1 MRLSRKRIFHTSLS
15 SALLCITL
23 SAYCS
28 ADEGQLKLSTG
39 VDYSSGD
46 YGDSID
52 TDIIYVPFS
61 ASYKSGLWTG
71 KITAAW
77 LSIDGPG
84 NVIGGG
90 DGGIILPGN
99 NNTVARTE
107 SGLGDV
113 WTSLS
118 YELQSFPIEL
128 GYLDI
133 TGKIKIPT
141 ADEKKGLGTG
151 ETDYT
156 AQLDYAYSAGD
167 YTPLVTIAYK
177 IKGDPSGGDLDNV
190 FYLSAGVDWRQSDTT
205 HYGFSIDFQEAST
218 NNVDDSLE
226 LFTYMNYKLSSL
238 WSLTPYLYSGLS
250 ESSPDFGGG
259 LQFTYKP

>member
-1 MRLSRKRIFHTSLS
+1 MRLPRKRTFHTLLS
-15 SALLCITL
+15 SALIGITL
-23 SAYCS
+23 SAYCT

-39 VDYSSGD
+39 IDYSSGD
-46 YGDSID
+46 YGDAID

-71 KITAAW
+71 KVTAAW

-84 NVIGGG
+84 TVIGGG
-90 DGGIILPGN
+90 DGGVIIGG
-99 NNTVARTE
+99 NNTVASTE

-118 YELQSFPIEL
+118 YELQSFPAEL

-156 AQLDYAYSAGD
+156 AQLDYAYSVGD
-167 YTPLVTIAYK
+167 FTPLATLAYK
-177 IKGDPSGGDLDNV
+177 IKGDPSGSKLNNV
-190 FYLSAGVDWRQSDTT
+190 FYLSAGIDWRQSDLT
-205 HYGFSIDFQEAST
+205 HYGFSLDFQEAST
-218 NNVDDSLE
+218 NSVDDSLE
-226 LFTYMNYKLSSL
+226 LFTYMNYKVSAQ
-238 WSLTPYLYSGLS
+238 WSLTPYLYFGLS
-250 ESSPDFGGG
+250 ESSPDLGGG

>member
-1 MRLSRKRIFHTSLS
+1 MSLPRKRIFHTLVS
-15 SALLCITL
+15 SSVICITL
-23 SAYCS
+23 SAYCT

-46 YGDSID
+46 YGDSVD
-52 TDIIYVPFS
+52 TDMIYVPFS
-61 ASYKSGLWTG
+61 VSYKSGLWTG
-71 KITAAW
+71 KVTAAW

-90 DGGIILPGN
+90 DGGVVLPGRG
-99 NNTVARTE
+99 NTARTE
-107 SGLGDV
+107 SGLGDA
-113 WTSLS
+113 WTSLG
-118 YELQSFPIEL
+118 YELQSFPAEL

-133 TGKIKIPT
+133 IGKIKIPT

-156 AQLDYAYSAGD
+156 AQLDYAYAAGD
-167 YTPLVTIAYK
+167 FTPLATIAYK
-177 IKGDPSGGDLDNV
+177 IKGDPSGLDLDDV
-190 FYLSAGVDWRQSDTT
+190 FYLSAGIDWRESDTT
-205 HYGFSIDFQEAST
+205 HYGFTFDFQEAST

-238 WSLTPYLYSGLS
+238 WSLTPYFYFGFS
-250 ESSPDFGGG
+250 ESSPDYGGG
-259 LQFTYKP
+259 VQFTYKP